1 VTGKDRILTTLAGT
15 LADRVPFVPNI
26 WQWFYVN
33 EFKGTLP
40 DALRAYDHPVKVLRA
55 LGADI
60 FSKFEGDV
68 RTVTYRDC
76 DYTLETDGDDLGR
89 ARVWAGFT
97 WFEKQA
103 LRHERVVTPFGTL
116 THTWQYERETG
127 APFEKEHW
135 WKTWDEYAAIRYMVE
150 HTVTRPD
157 LDALERGMD
166 LIGDDGTVI
175 FQLLETP
182 LKKFHWLAGQEN
194 ASYFVIDHREEM
206 RELALLHEKNC
217 LEYLEQVIDLPNV
230 LVYEVADN
238 VDTQFYPPRWFCEF
252 CLPIL
257 KKQAEMIHAR
267 GKYLFLHACGKL
279 KALAPLFVETGV
291 DCLEGHAPPPLGDWR
306 LDEARATSDQ
316 LIVCGGMDAPH
327 QELRGAHAS
336 AELDAY
342 VRDTF
347 ASMGDKRRFLFGSSC
362 NTSPLTPYENLISF
376 RDAAWR
382 YGKLG

>member
-1 VTGKDRILTTLAGT
+1 MNGKERILTTLKGE

-33 EFKGTLP
+33 EFKNTLP
-40 DALRAYDHPVKVLRA
+40 ASLQTYDHPVRVLRA
-55 LGADI
+55 MGADI

-68 RTVTYRDC
+68 RTVSYRDC
-76 DYTLETDGDDLGR
+76 DYALETGGDALGR
-89 ARVWAGFT
+89 ERVWAGFT
-97 WFEKQA
+97 WFEQFSM
-103 LRHERVVTPFGTL
+103 RRERVATPFGTL

-127 APFEKEHW
+127 APFEKERW
-135 WKTWDEYAAIRYMVE
+135 WKTWDEYAAIRYLVE

-157 LDALERGMD
+157 LTALKRGMD

-194 ASYFVIDHREEM
+194 ASYFVIDHRDEM
-206 RELALLHEKNC
+206 CELARIHEINC
-217 LEYLEQVIDLPNV
+217 LEYLEQVIDLPDV

-238 VDTQFYPPRWFCEF
+238 VDTQFYPPRWFREF
-252 CLPIL
+252 CLPVL

-279 KALAPLFVETGV
+279 KALAPLFVEAGV
-291 DCLEGHAPPPLGDWR
+291 DCLEGQAPPPLGDWR
-306 LDEARATSDQ
+306 LDEPHQ
-316 LIVCGGMDAPH
+316 INPNFIVCGGMAAH
-327 QELRGAHAS
+327 QQELRGESAS

-342 VRDTF
+342 VRDAF

-362 NTSPLTPYENLISF
+362 NTSPLTPYENLIAF
-376 RDAAWR
+376 RDAARR
-382 YGKLG
+382 YGKL

>member
-1 VTGKDRILTTLAGT
+1 MQGKERILTTLAGE

-40 DALRAYDHPVKVLRA
+40 ASLKPYKHPVQVLRA
-55 LGADI
+55 MGADI

-68 RTVTYRDC
+68 RTVSYRDC
-76 DYTLETDGDDLGR
+76 DYTLETGGDDLGR
-89 ARVWAGFT
+89 ERVWAGFT
-97 WFEKQA
+97 WFEKYS
-103 LRHERVVTPFGTL
+103 LRRERVVTPFGTL
-116 THTWQYERETG
+116 VHTWQYERETG

-135 WKTWDEYAAIRYMVE
+135 WKTWDEYMAVRYLVE
-150 HTVTRPD
+150 HTVTCPD
-157 LDALERGMD
+157 FDALKHGGD

-175 FQLLETP
+175 VQLLETP

-194 ASYFVIDHREEM
+194 ASYFVIDHRDEM
-206 RELALLHEKNC
+206 RELARIHEKNC
-217 LEYLEQVIDLPNV
+217 LEYLEQVIDLPDVHV
-230 LVYEVADN
+230 LEVADN
-238 VDTQFYPPRWFCEF
+238 VDTQFYPPRWFREF

-267 GKYLFLHACGKL
+267 DKYLFLHACGKL
-279 KALAPLFVETGV
+279 KALVPLFVEGGV
-291 DCLEGHAPPPLGDWR
+291 DCLEGQAPPPLGDWR
-306 LDEARATSDQ
+306 LDEPHQVNPDF
-316 LIVCGGMDAPH
+316 IVCGGMSAH
-327 QELRGAHAS
+327 QQELRDANVS

-362 NTSPLTPYENLISF
+362 NTSPLTPYENLITF

-382 YGKLG
+382 YGTL